1 MAPRQVRLGS
11 APYGTVTL
19 DDLDRHIVQLLR
31 HDGRRS
37 YADIARIVAASEPTV
52 RKRVER
58 LIRLGAISIDARVNP
73 AALGL
78 TTDAIIGIRV
88 RRGTVQQVG
97 ARLAAM
103 DNVSY
108 VAYMTGGFDIFVEV
122 FLSDTEAL
130 FQFLNVEL
138 AAIEDVTD
146 AEAWHVLRTE
156 KFSYTWEG
164 EVSTEPSPLPTT
176 VEPDGPADRDDETES
191 AP

>member
-1 MAPRQVRLGS
+1 VAQDHVRQGS
-11 APYGTVTL
+11 APYGVVKL

-37 YADIARIVAASEPTV
+37 YADIARVVAVSEPTV

-58 LIRLGAISIDARVNP
+58 LIRVGAISIAARINP

-78 TTDAIIGIRV
+78 AIDAMVGIRV
-88 RRGTVQQVG
+88 RRGQVQAVG

-130 FQFLNVEL
+130 FQFLNEDL
-138 AAIEDVTD
+138 AAIEDITD

-164 EVSTEPSPLPTT
+164 ENFIAPPEPQTTTRGRTDRPVSEQESEP
-176 VEPDGPADRDDETES
+176 
-191 AP
+191 

>member
-164 EVSTEPSPLPTT
+164 EVSTESAPLPTT

>member
-19 DDLDRHIVQLLR
+19 DDLDRPIVQLLR

-37 YADIARIVAASEPTV
+37 YADIARIVAGSEPTV

-58 LIRLGAISIDARVNP
+58 LIRLGAISIAARVNP

-78 TTDAIIGIRV
+78 TIDAIIGIRV

-164 EVSTEPSPLPTT
+164 EVSTESSPLPAT
-176 VEPDGPADRDDETES
+176 VEPDGPADRDDQTEG